1 MIGGFQLKSCKEF
14 DLKELIKN
22 NNYTKSPVGWEEQ
35 ILYFLLVD
43 RFNDGKYYPLYDEE
57 KDYENAMRTKEAKED
72 WMETSYIWNGGN
84 LKGIIDKLDYLK
96 EMGITAIWLS
106 PVFKQAVYSTS
117 YHGYGIQNFLE
128 IDPHFGNR
136 EDLRAL
142 VDAAHD
148 RSIYVILDVILN
160 HTGDVFSYS
169 ITDNTEADYNSSGY
183 DIKGFHDNNK
193 APVID
198 PINPDYETAWPDSGV
213 WPVELFQSETFSRKG
228 SIKDWDRYP
237 EYIEGDFYSLKNI
250 HTGWGSLKYFKP
262 SKALE
267 TLTEC
272 YKYWIAYADIDGF
285 RIDTVKHMYP
295 GATKYFAMEIHEFAH
310 SIGKKNFYLIGEI
323 AGGLEFAKNL
333 MEQTGLDAALGINSI
348 PVNLENV
355 AKGYKPALDYFSIF
369 TNSKLLG
376 QYENQWYQ
384 SNIITMF
391 NDHDMVYKRNYKA
404 RFAAD
409 KRTAPLLKNALFLN
423 LFSSGIP
430 CIYYGT
436 EQGFDGEGDSE
447 KYIRE
452 AMFGGKYGAFRTKN
466 RSFFNQENHIYKEIK
481 NMISLRNS
489 ELALQVGRQYLREN
503 AFPNQEFNLID
514 CNMQAGCLDIVS
526 WSRIFN
532 REEILLAINSNL
544 NKERE
549 VKVMIDSDLH
559 LPGEEFT
566 CIYSSDSDQI
576 DTKAKIIELN
586 PEYYYIKIIVPA
598 QGRVIYKL

>member
-1 MIGGFQLKSCKEF
+1 MKSCKDF
-14 DLKELIKN
+14 DIKEIVKN
-22 NNYTKSPVGWEEQ
+22 NNYTKSPEGWEKQ

-43 RFNDGKYYPLYDEE
+43 RFNDGKDYPMYDEE
-57 KDYENAMRTKEAKED
+57 KDYENALRTEKTKKE
-72 WMETSYIWNGGN
+72 WMEKSYTWNGGN
-84 LKGIIDKLDYLK
+84 LKGVIDKLDYLK
-96 EMGITAIWLS
+96 KMGVTAIWLS
-106 PVFKQAVYSTS
+106 PIFKQPAYANS

-128 IDPHFGNR
+128 IDPHFGSR
-136 EDLRAL
+136 EDLKDL
-142 VDAAHD
+142 VDAAHS
-148 RSIYVILDVILN
+148 RNMYVILDIILN
-160 HTGDVFSYS
+160 HTGNVFSYNLS
-169 ITDNTEADYNSSGY
+169 ENDEAVYNTGEYE
-183 DIKGFHDNNK
+183 IKGFHDKNK
-193 APVID
+193 DPVID
-198 PINPDYETAWPDSGV
+198 PINPDYQKVWPEGGV
-213 WPVELFQSETFSRKG
+213 WPVEIFNTETFSRKG
-228 SIKDWDRYP
+228 VIKDWDRYP

-250 HTGWGSLKYFKP
+250 HTGSGTLDYFKP
-262 SKALE
+262 SKAFE
-267 TLTEC
+267 VLTEC

-295 GATKYFAMEIHEFAH
+295 GATKYFAIEIHEFAH

-355 AKGYKPALDYFSIF
+355 SKGYKPALDYFSIF

-391 NDHDMVYKRNYKA
+391 NDHDMIYQRDYKA
-404 RFAAD
+404 RFAAN
-409 KRTAPLLKNALFLN
+409 KKTAPLLKNALFLN

-452 AMFGGKYGAFRTKN
+452 AMFGGEYGAFRTRN
-466 RSFFNQENHIYKEIK
+466 RSFFNQENHIYQEVKK
-481 NMISLRNS
+481 MISLRND
-489 ELALQVGRQYLREN
+489 ELALQIGRQYLREN
-503 AFPNQEFNLID
+503 AFENQDFNFVD
-514 CNMQAGCLDIVS
+514 ANRQAGCHDIVS

-544 NKERE
+544 EKNRK
-549 VKVMIDSDLH
+549 VKVKVDRDIH

-566 CIYSSDSDQI
+566 CIYSSKEEQI
-576 DTKAKIIELN
+576 NTKAKVIELN
-586 PEYYYIKIIVPA
+586 PESYYIKINVPA